1 LFSDVGWCLTCD
13 REETIVGPL
22 IHAIFPIRISERA
35 LSVNATL
42 VICLY
47 IDGLHRGSSAALIL
61 RQINRPLSGRQV
73 TLATGLLV
81 RVTPKCDTADC
92 RLFFWAS
99 YLLGF
104 FRCECSGSGT
114 ELFAGALTDRSKE
127 HSECPNPGGSFVPI
141 LSL

>member
-1 LFSDVGWCLTCD
+1 M
-13 REETIVGPL
+13 
-22 IHAIFPIRISERA
+22 
-35 LSVNATL
+35 NATF

-61 RQINRPLSGRQV
+61 RQISGPVSGRQV
-73 TLATGLLV
+73 TFATGLLLGGAE
-81 RVTPKCDTADC
+81 CDTADC

-104 FRCECSGSGT
+104 FRCECSVLVLLA
-114 ELFAGALTDRSKE
+114 EAAWTDRSKE
-127 HSECPNPGGSFVPI
+127 HSECPNPGGSFAPI